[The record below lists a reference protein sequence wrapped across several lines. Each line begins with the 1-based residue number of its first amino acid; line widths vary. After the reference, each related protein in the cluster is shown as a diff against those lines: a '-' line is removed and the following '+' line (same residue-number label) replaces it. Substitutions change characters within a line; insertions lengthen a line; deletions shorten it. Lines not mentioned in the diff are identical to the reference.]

1 MAQPDSTQIKQL
13 ESLVE
18 KVRLESLAGEL
29 VRLDKVWNRT
39 GEDFVALVASAA
51 AESVSDLQVNR
62 EEDDVFLFSVRHMTR
77 AYAESAARAAT
88 SDPQHLIAAVVR
100 SDSATYPR
108 PTAIVTF
115 CQRPFSLSPEEVTAA
130 IAHLAA
136 DPELADIQPIQASN
150 GDRFLFSLRHLTKVQ
165 AQAIAEWLAVRQFEN
180 P

>member
-18 KVRLESLAGEL
+18 KVRLESLAGES
-29 VRLDKVWNRT
+29 VRLDKVWNGT
-39 GEDFVALVASAA
+39 VEDFVALVASAA
-51 AESVSDLQVNR
+51 AESAQDLQVIR
-62 EEDDVFLFSVRHMTR
+62 EGGSLFLFSFRHMTR
-77 AYAESAARAAT
+77 AYAESAARAAA
-88 SDPQHLIAAVVR
+88 SDPEHLIAAVVR

-108 PTAIVTF
+108 PTAIETF
-115 CQRPFSLSPEEVTAA
+115 CQRPYSLSPEEVTAA
-130 IAHLAA
+130 VAHLEA

-150 GDRFLFSLRHLTKVQ
+150 GDQFLFSLRHLTKVQ